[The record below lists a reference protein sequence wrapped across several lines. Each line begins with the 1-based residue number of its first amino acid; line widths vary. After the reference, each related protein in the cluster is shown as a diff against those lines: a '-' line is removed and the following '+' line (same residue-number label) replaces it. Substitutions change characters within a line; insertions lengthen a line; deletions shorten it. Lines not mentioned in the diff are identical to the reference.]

1 MKTVSLS
8 PSVEFDA
15 RLIRK
20 LDRLGPRYTSY
31 PSADRFHNEFS
42 GRQYGQAVM
51 QRKLLGNRR
60 PLSLYVHI
68 PFCQSVCYYCACNKV
83 VTKDRSRAAEYLDF
97 LSREIEMHAALLG
110 SGKTSSQLP
119 LSQLHLGGGTPTYL
133 NHAQL
138 EHLLAVIQKFFP
150 FAPDAQ
156 GEFSIEVDP
165 RTVNPERIAQLR
177 QLGFNRLSLGVQD
190 FDPDVQK
197 AVHRE
202 QGVEETLALIEA
214 ARRHGFHSVS
224 VDLIYGLPLQNVI
237 SFNRTLSTVID
248 AAPDRIAIYNYAHLP
263 ERFKPQRRIAVEQLP
278 SPDTKLDLLKLC
290 IKRLTEAGYVYIGM
304 DHFAKPND
312 SLAVAQRQG
321 RLHRN
326 FQGYS
331 TFADSDL
338 IAVGASA
345 IGAIGAT
352 YSQNEKELPAYYER
366 LNAGELP
373 IARGLVLSHDDL
385 LRRTVIHTLLCHFEL
400 NLSAVEAA
408 FGIDFCQYFSN
419 ELEQLKT
426 FEEEGL
432 VSLEQG
438 WLMVSVKGR
447 LLIRNI
453 VMVFDRYLQQAQAT
467 LAKYSRTI

>member
-1 MKTVSLS
+1 MKTSFFA

-31 PSADRFHNEFS
+31 PSADRFHEEFTV
-42 GRQYGQAVM
+42 RQYGQAVM

-68 PFCQSVCYYCACNKV
+68 PFCQSVCYYCACHKV

-97 LSREIEMHAALLG
+97 LAREIEMHAALLG
-110 SGKTSSQLP
+110 RGQT
-119 LSQLHLGGGTPTYL
+119 LSQLHLGGGTPTYFS
-133 NHAQL
+133 HAQL
-138 EHLLAVIQKFFP
+138 EHLVGVIQKFFP
-150 FAPDAQ
+150 LAADAQ

-165 RTVNPERIAQLR
+165 RTVNPERMAQLR

-190 FDPDVQK
+190 FDPEVQK

-202 QGVEETLALIEA
+202 QSVEDTLALIAA
-214 ARRHGFHSVS
+214 ARQHGFHSVS

-237 SFNRTLSTVID
+237 SFNRTLTTVIN

-278 SPDTKLDLLKLC
+278 APDTKLDLLKLC
-290 IKRLTEAGYVYIGM
+290 IQRLTEAGYVYIGM

-312 SLAVAQRQG
+312 RLAIAQRQG

-408 FGIDFCQYFSN
+408 FGIDFCQYFSH
-419 ELEQLKT
+419 ELEQLNT

-432 VSLEQG
+432 VSLGQG
-438 WLMVSVKGR
+438 WLTVSAKGR

-453 VMVFDRYLQQAQAT
+453 VMVFDRYLQQAQST